1 MVPFPLVNLTVMAFS
16 YDGRRDGTR
25 PPFLQQPGQE
35 LGRGGGGWGVGA
47 DKLTGKVF
55 GEDLVPGQLTAAAR
69 QAGRQAKAG

>member
-16 YDGRRDGTR
+16 YDGRRGMAPAR
-25 PPFLQQPGQE
+25 LFSNNLVRNWGG
-35 LGRGGGGWGVGA
+35 GRGGGGA

>member
-16 YDGRRDGTR
+16 YDGRRGMAPAAFSPTTWS
-25 PPFLQQPGQE
+25 GIGE
-35 LGRGGGGWGVGA
+35 GGRGWGA

>member
-35 LGRGGGGWGVGA
+35 LGKGGRGA

>member
-1 MVPFPLVNLTVMAFS
+1 MAPARLFSNNLVRNW
-16 YDGRRDGTR
+16 GG
-25 PPFLQQPGQE
+25 
-35 LGRGGGGWGVGA
+35 GGGGWGA

>member
-35 LGRGGGGWGVGA
+35 LGKGGRGGRA

>member
-35 LGRGGGGWGVGA
+35 LGRVGGWGA

>member
-35 LGRGGGGWGVGA
+35 LGGVGGWA